1 MNRRGISPLI
11 ATILLIAITIV
22 VGALI
27 TAWATTYISQQTS
40 VVGGGG
46 AECVYVGLS
55 VTRCN
60 LTESAP
66 NRLRIVLAN
75 TGTGEIRK
83 VMARIEANDG
93 TAVTGNVTNK
103 DMPGEFLKLG
113 GQEAK
118 PADIYNLSAFTT
130 TYVDLSN
137 SSTWKE
143 IKLWVDDPRCPTVTF
158 TISPGMCT

>member
-83 VMARIEANDG
+83 VMARIEAEDG

-118 PADIYNLSAFTT
+118 PADIYLS
-130 TYVDLSN
+130 DLSSGVNFSN
-137 SSTWKE
+137 SSSWKE

>member
-118 PADIYNLSAFTT
+118 PADIYLS
-130 TYVDLSN
+130 DLSSGVNFSN
-137 SSTWKE
+137 SSSWKE